1 MRLNCRRFIS
11 ALTSLVFLASAVCYR
26 VNAEEE
32 ETALISEDDILLTDD
47 NASNAQNENWLSVAA
62 EVLKYYSEYSAGLEP
77 LVTER
82 NWRFY
87 DVIPDKAINLT
98 DAVYFLDIY
107 SCQGAGIEFGGY
119 IPKRDGS
126 YSPVTTTATTGQT
139 TSEITSTISSSSDVP
154 QTTATTAKT
163 TTSKASSTTT
173 TAKTTTTSKASSTTT
188 TAKTTTT
195 SKTNSTTTT
204 AKATTT
210 SKTNSTTTTAK
221 ATTTSKTNSTTTT
234 AKTTTSKTNS
244 TTTTA
249 KTTTASKTNSTTAK
263 STSSTKASFTA
274 TVKTTTTSKPG
285 TSASSKTTVSQASS
299 DSENTT
305 SAASTTTVTTTVIT
319 RPPVASGIDVSVYQG
334 HVDWETVKESGVEFA
349 IIRAGYGKH
358 INQKDKYFDI
368 NMENAKAVGI
378 DCGAYW
384 FSYATTPEDALK
396 EADVFYEVIKD
407 YKFEY
412 PIFFDYETNAQY
424 ALEPEESSAIIH
436 AFCDRMESYGY
447 YVSLCSYVN
456 FLNTRIEPEIF
467 DCFDT
472 WIAHYDVQVPSYNR
486 NYGIWQYSCTGK
498 IPGIDAD
505 VDMNYAYYNYPNI
518 MIKNN
523 LNGFINGE

>member
-11 ALTSLVFLASAVCYR
+11 ALTSLVFLASAVCYS

-32 ETALISEDDILLTDD
+32 ETELISEDDILLTDD

-77 LVTER
+77 LVTEK

-87 DVIPDKAINLT
+87 DVIPDKVISLT

-126 YSPVTTTATTGQT
+126 YSPVTTTAITGQT
-139 TSEITSTISSSSDVP
+139 TSEITSTISSSSDIP
-154 QTTATTAKT
+154 QTTTA
-163 TTSKASSTTT
+163 
-173 TAKTTTTSKASSTTT
+173 AKTTTTSKASSTTT
-188 TAKTTTT
+188 TAKTTT
-195 SKTNSTTTT
+195 
-204 AKATTT
+204 AK
-210 SKTNSTTTTAK
+210 
-221 ATTTSKTNSTTTT
+221 
-234 AKTTTSKTNS
+234 
-244 TTTTA
+244 
-249 KTTTASKTNSTTAK
+249 
-263 STSSTKASFTA
+263 TSSTSKASFTA
-274 TVKTTTTSKPG
+274 TAKTTTTSKPV
-285 TSASSKTTVSQASS
+285 TSVTSKTTISQASS

-305 SAASTTTVTTTVIT
+305 SATTTTTVTTTVIT

-334 HVDWETVKESGVEFA
+334 KVDWKTVKESGVEFA

-368 NMENAKAVGI
+368 NMENAKAAGI

-456 FLNTRIEPEIF
+456 FFNTRIEPEIF

-472 WIAHYDVQVPSYNR
+472 WIAHYNVQVPSYNR

-505 VDMNYAYYNYPNI
+505 VDLNYAYYNYPNI